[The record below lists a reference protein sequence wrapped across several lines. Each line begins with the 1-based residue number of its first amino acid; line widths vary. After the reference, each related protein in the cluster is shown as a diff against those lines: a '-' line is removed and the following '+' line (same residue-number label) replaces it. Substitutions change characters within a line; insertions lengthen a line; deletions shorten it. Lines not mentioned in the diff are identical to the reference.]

1 MLSATAAGR
10 EGGGGREEAS
20 EATTASLPRMAVL
33 AVMAVVCFFLN
44 QTRSRKMTRTANSTK
59 KTRFLFE
66 EEAADGASTALL
78 ARPRLPSFPP
88 TTRFASSSACS
99 CMTSTSGF
107 VGEIRGAFRS

>member
-10 EGGGGREEAS
+10 EGGGGREEEAS
-20 EATTASLPRMAVL
+20 EATTASLPRMAV
-33 AVMAVVCFFLN
+33 MAVVGFFLN
-44 QTRSRKMTRTANSTK
+44 QTTSRKMTRTANSTK
-59 KTRFLFE
+59 NTRFLFE

-78 ARPRLPSFPP
+78 ARPRLPSFPA

-107 VGEIRGAFRS
+107 AGEIRGAFRS